1 MTFLRMKIRFE
12 PMDHNANLNISV
24 EEGKNMKH
32 PEIKGPIST
41 RVTVRTQRGQE
52 YSTGVVI
59 NSKTPQW
66 SQMFNFGIGP
76 STHEIDVSVDMIDP
90 IERFAEEQGVGTL
103 CRDILVENG
112 LVMRAVG
119 DTIVAAPPLV
129 LTHGE
134 ADELLEKAR
143 LCLDLTLEA
152 LDV

>member
-1 MTFLRMKIRFE
+1 MVGLLGALELVK
-12 PMDHNANLNISV
+12 
-24 EEGKNMKH
+24 
-32 PEIKGPIST
+32 
-41 RVTVRTQRGQE
+41 
-52 YSTGVVI
+52 
-59 NSKTPQW
+59 SK
-66 SQMFNFGIGP
+66 
-76 STHEIDVSVDMIDP
+76 EP

-119 DTIVAAPPLV
+119 DTIVVAPPLV
-129 LTHGE
+129 LTHAE